1 MESNQLT
8 LSGVDSTIWW
18 GGLTAN
24 LTLTNHGDE
33 PLSDWTYTFLTH
45 HRVQDETWGLQ
56 VINQTDAGDGL
67 SRITIQGRGYGQR
80 INPGD
85 SITVGFN
92 AEQGFDLG
100 TAGKATQDQVLLS
113 DHDED
118 QQSDYND
125 STSDAAVAIQMDDA
139 GMDDAGMGHAGIDHA
154 GTGHSSSDQS
164 SHHHDA
170 MNHDG
175 MDHGT
180 PDDNSGP
187 YQDINVWGNFHGSNN
202 NSEHNEL
209 VGGRTAITTEA
220 LVAYNAVRTFAGLQP
235 ATIEQVGQWAF
246 DNQLT
251 NNSQAWGND
260 LQGVGLWYAMQGAK
274 VAWIADETYD
284 PQILADIQRTAR
296 LGNPDD
302 VIQMVRTHGHKGF
315 ADFLQQNN
323 LQESFINT
331 LKMEPHY
338 GGWMH
343 GRTHGFLNIENGAIA
358 HDINHLTVLGWDQSQ
373 PFMNDT
379 FDWPQWPA
387 LNVDDQTV
395 INYYQS
401 IVSLGNPLADNLES
415 LPDSPA
421 TQISVPQ
428 TSIPQTSPPSIPSA
442 PSIPEPETVT
452 DSNHNHDAMNH
463 DGMDHGTP
471 DDNSG
476 PYQDI
481 NVWGNFHGSN
491 NNSEHNELV
500 GGRTAITTEALV
512 AYNAVRTFAGLQ
524 PATIEQVG
532 QWAFDNQLTNNSQAW
547 GNDLQGVGLWYAM
560 QGAKVA
566 WIADE
571 TYDPQILAD
580 IQRTARLGNPD
591 DVIQMVRTHGHKG
604 FADFLQQNN
613 LQESFINTL
622 KMEPHYGGWMHGRTH
637 GFLNIENGAIAHD
650 INHLTVLGWDQSQ
663 PFMNDTFDWPQ
674 WPALNVD
681 DQTVINYYQSIVSLG
696 NPLADNLESLPDSP
710 ATQISVPQTSI
721 PQTSPPS
728 IPSAPSIPEPETVT
742 PIANTENDEPSPTLT
757 SAGGQIWWGGLT
769 ANLTFTNQSD
779 EVMDDWDFTFT
790 TPHRIQ
796 SSQWGLELLDEVAIN
811 DRLTR
816 YTIQGSEYGETIR
829 PGESVTIGF
838 NATQGTELGTSG
850 TPTLN
855 DLFQADAMSDQIP
868 GLTTIDSFV

>member
-139 GMDDAGMGHAGIDHA
+139 GMDDAGMGHTGIDHA

-428 TSIPQTSPPSIPSA
+428 TST
-442 PSIPEPETVT
+442 
-452 DSNHNHDAMNH
+452 
-463 DGMDHGTP
+463 
-471 DDNSG
+471 
-476 PYQDI
+476 
-481 NVWGNFHGSN
+481 
-491 NNSEHNELV
+491 
-500 GGRTAITTEALV
+500 
-512 AYNAVRTFAGLQ
+512 
-524 PATIEQVG
+524 
-532 QWAFDNQLTNNSQAW
+532 
-547 GNDLQGVGLWYAM
+547 
-560 QGAKVA
+560 
-566 WIADE
+566 
-571 TYDPQILAD
+571 
-580 IQRTARLGNPD
+580 
-591 DVIQMVRTHGHKG
+591 
-604 FADFLQQNN
+604 
-613 LQESFINTL
+613 
-622 KMEPHYGGWMHGRTH
+622 
-637 GFLNIENGAIAHD
+637 
-650 INHLTVLGWDQSQ
+650 
-663 PFMNDTFDWPQ
+663 
-674 WPALNVD
+674 
-681 DQTVINYYQSIVSLG
+681 
-696 NPLADNLESLPDSP
+696 
-710 ATQISVPQTSI
+710 

>member
-1 MESNQLT
+1 MESNQLK

-24 LTLTNHGDE
+24 LTFTNLGDT

-45 HRVQDETWGLQ
+45 HKIQDEAWGLQ
-56 VINQTDAGDGL
+56 VIDQSDAGNGL
-67 SRITIQGRGYGQR
+67 SRVTIQGHDYGRQ
-80 INPGD
+80 IDPGD
-85 SITVGFN
+85 SITIGFN
-92 AEQGFDLG
+92 AEQGIDLG
-100 TAGKATQDQVLLS
+100 TTGKATQRQVLLT
-113 DHDED
+113 DHSHE
-118 QQSDYND
+118 QEQSDQNN
-125 STSDAAVAIQMDDA
+125 STTDALTSVQISQG
-139 GMDDAGMGHAGIDHA
+139 GMDHASDD
-154 GTGHSSSDQS
+154 HSSHQ
-164 SHHHDA
+164 HDA
-170 MNHDG
+170 MG
-175 MDHGT
+175 HGT
-180 PDDNSGP
+180 SHANSGL
-187 YQDINVWGNFHGSNN
+187 YQDINVWGNFHDSNH

-220 LVAYNAVRTFAGLQP
+220 LVAYNAVRAFAGLQP

-274 VAWIADETYD
+274 VAWIADESYD

-302 VIQMVRTHGHKGF
+302 VIQMVQTHGHKGF

-358 HDINHLTVLGWDQSQ
+358 HDINHLTVLGWDQSE

-415 LPDSPA
+415 LPDSPS
-421 TQISVPQ
+421 TQ
-428 TSIPQTSPPSIPSA
+428 TSLSEPQPASQ
-442 PSIPEPETVT
+442 PEQE
-452 DSNHNHDAMNH
+452 
-463 DGMDHGTP
+463 
-471 DDNSG
+471 
-476 PYQDI
+476 Q
-481 NVWGNFHGSN
+481 
-491 NNSEHNELV
+491 E
-500 GGRTAITTEALV
+500 
-512 AYNAVRTFAGLQ
+512 
-524 PATIEQVG
+524 PATIESMTDTLDG
-532 QWAFDNQLTNNSQAW
+532 
-547 GNDLQGVGLWYAM
+547 
-560 QGAKVA
+560 
-566 WIADE
+566 
-571 TYDPQILAD
+571 
-580 IQRTARLGNPD
+580 
-591 DVIQMVRTHGHKG
+591 
-604 FADFLQQNN
+604 
-613 LQESFINTL
+613 ES
-622 KMEPHYGGWMHGRTH
+622 
-637 GFLNIENGAIAHD
+637 
-650 INHLTVLGWDQSQ
+650 
-663 PFMNDTFDWPQ
+663 
-674 WPALNVD
+674 
-681 DQTVINYYQSIVSLG
+681 
-696 NPLADNLESLPDSP
+696 
-710 ATQISVPQTSI
+710 
-721 PQTSPPS
+721 
-728 IPSAPSIPEPETVT
+728 
-742 PIANTENDEPSPTLT
+742 SPTLT

-779 EVMDDWDFTFT
+779 EVMDQWDFTFT

-796 SSQWGLELLDEVAIN
+796 SSQWGLELLEEVAVN

-829 PGESVTIGF
+829 PGESVTVGF
-838 NATQGTELGTSG
+838 NASQGTELGTSG

-855 DLFQADAMSDQIP
+855 DLFQADAMSDLIP
-868 GLTTIDSFV
+868 GLMMPDSFV

>member
-1 MESNQLT
+1 MESNQLK

-24 LTLTNHGDE
+24 LTFTNYGDE

-45 HRVQDETWGLQ
+45 HRIQDEAWGLQ
-56 VINQTDAGDGL
+56 VIDQSDAGNGL
-67 SRITIQGRGYGQR
+67 SRITIQGHGYGQR

-85 SITVGFN
+85 SITIGFN
-92 AEQGFDLG
+92 AEQGIDLG
-100 TAGKATQDQVLLS
+100 TAGKATQDQVLLIDRS
-113 DHDED
+113 HE
-118 QQSDYND
+118 QEQSDQGE
-125 STSDAAVAIQMDDA
+125 VGEG
-139 GMDDAGMGHAGIDHA
+139 GMD
-154 GTGHSSSDQS
+154 HSSDDHS
-164 SHHHDA
+164 SHHRDA
-170 MNHDG
+170 INHDDMG
-175 MDHGT
+175 HGT
-180 PDDNSGP
+180 SHANSGL
-187 YQDINVWGNFHGSNN
+187 YQDINVWGNFHGSNH

-220 LVAYNAVRTFAGLQP
+220 LVAYNAVRAFAGLQS

-302 VIQMVRTHGHKGF
+302 VIQMVQTHGHKGF

-358 HDINHLTVLGWDQSQ
+358 HDINHLTVLGWDQSE

-415 LPDSPA
+415 LPDRPAIQTSLSESQPESQPEQEQDPA
-421 TQISVPQ
+421 TVV
-428 TSIPQTSPPSIPSA
+428 PSA
-442 PSIPEPETVT
+442 STL
-452 DSNHNHDAMNH
+452 
-463 DGMDHGTP
+463 
-471 DDNSG
+471 
-476 PYQDI
+476 DI
-481 NVWGNFHGSN
+481 
-491 NNSEHNELV
+491 
-500 GGRTAITTEALV
+500 
-512 AYNAVRTFAGLQ
+512 
-524 PATIEQVG
+524 
-532 QWAFDNQLTNNSQAW
+532 
-547 GNDLQGVGLWYAM
+547 
-560 QGAKVA
+560 
-566 WIADE
+566 
-571 TYDPQILAD
+571 
-580 IQRTARLGNPD
+580 
-591 DVIQMVRTHGHKG
+591 
-604 FADFLQQNN
+604 
-613 LQESFINTL
+613 ES
-622 KMEPHYGGWMHGRTH
+622 
-637 GFLNIENGAIAHD
+637 
-650 INHLTVLGWDQSQ
+650 
-663 PFMNDTFDWPQ
+663 
-674 WPALNVD
+674 
-681 DQTVINYYQSIVSLG
+681 
-696 NPLADNLESLPDSP
+696 
-710 ATQISVPQTSI
+710 
-721 PQTSPPS
+721 
-728 IPSAPSIPEPETVT
+728 
-742 PIANTENDEPSPTLT
+742 SPTLT

-796 SSQWGLELLDEVAIN
+796 SSQWGLELLEEVAVN

-838 NATQGTELGTSG
+838 NASQGTELGTSG

-855 DLFQADAMSDQIP
+855 DLFQADAMSDLIP
-868 GLTTIDSFV
+868 GLMPTDSFV

>member
-1 MESNQLT
+1 MESNQLK

-33 PLSDWTYTFLTH
+33 PLSGWTYTFLTP
-45 HRVQDETWGLQ
+45 HRIQDSTWGLQ
-56 VINQTDAGDGL
+56 VIKQSDVGNGL
-67 SRITIQGRGYGQR
+67 SRITIQGHGYGQR
-80 INPGD
+80 IDPGE
-85 SITVGFN
+85 SITIGFN
-92 AEQGFDLG
+92 AKQGIDLG
-100 TAGKATQDQVLLS
+100 TAGKATQRQVLLTDHSHQQEQS
-113 DHDED
+113 DHGELDE
-118 QQSDYND
+118 
-125 STSDAAVAIQMDDA
+125 
-139 GMDDAGMGHAGIDHA
+139 GG
-154 GTGHSSSDQS
+154 
-164 SHHHDA
+164 
-170 MNHDG
+170 G
-175 MDHGT
+175 MDHASNDHNSPYHHDVNHDDMTHDDMGHGT
-180 PDDNSGP
+180 SHANSDL
-187 YQDINVWGNFHGSNN
+187 YQDINVWGNFHGSNH
-202 NSEHNEL
+202 NSEHDEL

-220 LVAYNAVRTFAGLQP
+220 LVAYNAVRAFAGLQS

-274 VAWIADETYD
+274 VAWIADESYD

-302 VIQMVRTHGHKGF
+302 VIQMVQTYGHKGF

-415 LPDSPA
+415 LPNSPA
-421 TQISVPQ
+421 RQ
-428 TSIPQTSPPSIPSA
+428 TSLSEPQ
-442 PSIPEPETVT
+442 PESQPE
-452 DSNHNHDAMNH
+452 
-463 DGMDHGTP
+463 
-471 DDNSG
+471 
-476 PYQDI
+476 Q
-481 NVWGNFHGSN
+481 
-491 NNSEHNELV
+491 E
-500 GGRTAITTEALV
+500 
-512 AYNAVRTFAGLQ
+512 
-524 PATIEQVG
+524 PATIE
-532 QWAFDNQLTNNSQAW
+532 S
-547 GNDLQGVGLWYAM
+547 
-560 QGAKVA
+560 
-566 WIADE
+566 IADGR
-571 TYDPQILAD
+571 D
-580 IQRTARLGNPD
+580 I
-591 DVIQMVRTHGHKG
+591 
-604 FADFLQQNN
+604 
-613 LQESFINTL
+613 ES
-622 KMEPHYGGWMHGRTH
+622 
-637 GFLNIENGAIAHD
+637 
-650 INHLTVLGWDQSQ
+650 
-663 PFMNDTFDWPQ
+663 
-674 WPALNVD
+674 
-681 DQTVINYYQSIVSLG
+681 
-696 NPLADNLESLPDSP
+696 
-710 ATQISVPQTSI
+710 
-721 PQTSPPS
+721 
-728 IPSAPSIPEPETVT
+728 
-742 PIANTENDEPSPTLT
+742 SPTLT

-779 EVMDDWDFTFT
+779 EVMDQWDFTFT

-796 SSQWGLELLDEVAIN
+796 ASQWGLELLEEVPVN

-838 NATQGTELGTSG
+838 NASQGTELGTSG

-855 DLFQADAMSDQIP
+855 DLFQADAMSDLIP
-868 GLTTIDSFV
+868 GLTTSDSFR

>member
-1 MESNQLT
+1 MESNQLK

-33 PLSDWTYTFLTH
+33 PLSGWTYTFLTP
-45 HRVQDETWGLQ
+45 HRIQDSTWGLQ
-56 VINQTDAGDGL
+56 VIKQSDVGNGL
-67 SRITIQGRGYGQR
+67 SRITIQGHGYGQR
-80 INPGD
+80 IDPGE
-85 SITVGFN
+85 SITIGFN
-92 AEQGFDLG
+92 AKQGIDLG
-100 TAGKATQDQVLLS
+100 TAGKATQRQVLLT
-113 DHDED
+113 DHSHQQEQSNHGELDDGELDE
-118 QQSDYND
+118 
-125 STSDAAVAIQMDDA
+125 
-139 GMDDAGMGHAGIDHA
+139 GG
-154 GTGHSSSDQS
+154 
-164 SHHHDA
+164 
-170 MNHDG
+170 G
-175 MDHGT
+175 MDHASNDHNSPYHHDVNHDDMTHDDMGHGT
-180 PDDNSGP
+180 SHANSDL
-187 YQDINVWGNFHGSNN
+187 YQDINVWGNFHGSNH
-202 NSEHNEL
+202 NSEHDEL

-220 LVAYNAVRTFAGLQP
+220 LVAYNAVRAFAGLQS

-274 VAWIADETYD
+274 VAWIADESYD

-302 VIQMVRTHGHKGF
+302 VIQMVRAHGHKGF

-415 LPDSPA
+415 LPNSPA
-421 TQISVPQ
+421 RQ
-428 TSIPQTSPPSIPSA
+428 TSLSEPQ
-442 PSIPEPETVT
+442 PESQPE
-452 DSNHNHDAMNH
+452 
-463 DGMDHGTP
+463 
-471 DDNSG
+471 
-476 PYQDI
+476 Q
-481 NVWGNFHGSN
+481 
-491 NNSEHNELV
+491 E
-500 GGRTAITTEALV
+500 
-512 AYNAVRTFAGLQ
+512 
-524 PATIEQVG
+524 PATIE
-532 QWAFDNQLTNNSQAW
+532 S
-547 GNDLQGVGLWYAM
+547 
-560 QGAKVA
+560 
-566 WIADE
+566 IADGR
-571 TYDPQILAD
+571 D
-580 IQRTARLGNPD
+580 I
-591 DVIQMVRTHGHKG
+591 
-604 FADFLQQNN
+604 
-613 LQESFINTL
+613 ES
-622 KMEPHYGGWMHGRTH
+622 
-637 GFLNIENGAIAHD
+637 
-650 INHLTVLGWDQSQ
+650 
-663 PFMNDTFDWPQ
+663 
-674 WPALNVD
+674 
-681 DQTVINYYQSIVSLG
+681 
-696 NPLADNLESLPDSP
+696 
-710 ATQISVPQTSI
+710 
-721 PQTSPPS
+721 
-728 IPSAPSIPEPETVT
+728 
-742 PIANTENDEPSPTLT
+742 SPTLT

-779 EVMDDWDFTFT
+779 EVMDQWDFTFT

-796 SSQWGLELLDEVAIN
+796 SSQWGLELLEEVAVN

-838 NATQGTELGTSG
+838 NASQGTELGTSG

-855 DLFQADAMSDQIP
+855 DLFQDDAMSDLIP
-868 GLTTIDSFV
+868 GLTTSDSFR

>member
-118 QQSDYND
+118 QQSDYNG

-139 GMDDAGMGHAGIDHA
+139 GMDDAGIDHA

-164 SHHHDA
+164 SHH
-170 MNHDG
+170 
-175 MDHGT
+175 
-180 PDDNSGP
+180 
-187 YQDINVWGNFHGSNN
+187 
-202 NSEHNEL
+202 
-209 VGGRTAITTEA
+209 
-220 LVAYNAVRTFAGLQP
+220 
-235 ATIEQVGQWAF
+235 
-246 DNQLT
+246 
-251 NNSQAWGND
+251 
-260 LQGVGLWYAMQGAK
+260 
-274 VAWIADETYD
+274 
-284 PQILADIQRTAR
+284 
-296 LGNPDD
+296 
-302 VIQMVRTHGHKGF
+302 
-315 ADFLQQNN
+315 
-323 LQESFINT
+323 
-331 LKMEPHY
+331 
-338 GGWMH
+338 
-343 GRTHGFLNIENGAIA
+343 
-358 HDINHLTVLGWDQSQ
+358 
-373 PFMNDT
+373 
-379 FDWPQWPA
+379 
-387 LNVDDQTV
+387 
-395 INYYQS
+395 
-401 IVSLGNPLADNLES
+401 
-415 LPDSPA
+415 
-421 TQISVPQ
+421 
-428 TSIPQTSPPSIPSA
+428 
-442 PSIPEPETVT
+442 
-452 DSNHNHDAMNH
+452 HDAMNH

>member
-1 MESNQLT
+1 MESNQLK

-24 LTLTNHGDE
+24 LTITNHGDE
-33 PLSDWTYTFLTH
+33 PLTDWTYTFLTH
-45 HRVQDETWGLQ
+45 HRIQDETWGLR
-56 VINQTDAGDGL
+56 VIDRTDAGNGL
-67 SRITIQGRGYGQR
+67 NRVTIQGSDYGRR

-92 AEQGFDLG
+92 AEQGIDLG
-100 TAGKATQDQVLLS
+100 TTGKATQRQVLQI
-113 DHDED
+113 DQHDVTTDAMTPVQVD
-118 QQSDYND
+118 QAPD
-125 STSDAAVAIQMDDA
+125 
-139 GMDDAGMGHAGIDHA
+139 DHA
-154 GTGHSSSDQS
+154 TTDHGGVDHGGADHGD
-164 SHHHDA
+164 HHHVDT
-170 MNHDG
+170 G
-175 MDHGT
+175 V
-180 PDDNSGP
+180 
-187 YQDINVWGNFHGSNN
+187 YEDINVWGNFHGSNN
-202 NSEHNEL
+202 NSHHSEL

-220 LVAYNAVRTFAGLQP
+220 LVAYNAVRAFAGLQP
-235 ATIEQVGQWAF
+235 ASIEEVGQWAF
-246 DNQLT
+246 DNRLT

-274 VAWIADETYD
+274 VAWISDETYD

-302 VIQMVRTHGHKGF
+302 VIQMVRTYGHKGF

-323 LQESFINT
+323 LEDSFINT

-338 GGWMH
+338 AGWMH

-358 HDINHLTVLGWDQSQ
+358 HDINHLTVLGWDQFQ

-395 INYYQS
+395 INYFQS
-401 IVSLGNPLADNLES
+401 IVSLGDPLADNLES
-415 LPDSPA
+415 LPARPE
-421 TQISVPQ
+421 IQ
-428 TSIPQTSPPSIPSA
+428 TSFPAAETGTETEMETDM
-442 PSIPEPETVT
+442 EPETAGGSSHSHGT
-452 DSNHNHDAMNH
+452 T
-463 DGMDHGTP
+463 DHGGADHGDHHHVDT
-471 DDNSG
+471 G
-476 PYQDI
+476 VYEDI

-491 NNSEHNELV
+491 NNSHHSELV

-512 AYNAVRTFAGLQ
+512 AYNAVRAFAGLQ
-524 PATIEQVG
+524 PASIEEVG
-532 QWAFDNQLTNNSQAW
+532 QWAFDNRLTNNSQAW

-566 WIADE
+566 WISDE

-591 DVIQMVRTHGHKG
+591 DVIQMVRTYGHKG

-613 LQESFINTL
+613 LEDSFINTL
-622 KMEPHYGGWMHGRTH
+622 KMEPHYAGWMHGRTH

-650 INHLTVLGWDQSQ
+650 INHLTVLGWDQFQ

-681 DQTVINYYQSIVSLG
+681 DQTVINYFQSIVSLG
-696 NPLADNLESLPDSP
+696 DPLADNLESLPARP
-710 ATQISVPQTSI
+710 EIQTSF
-721 PQTSPPS
+721 PAAETGT
-728 IPSAPSIPEPETVT
+728 ETETKPETIE
-742 PIANTENDEPSPTLT
+742 PIADELDVESSPTLT

-779 EVMDDWDFTFT
+779 EVMENWDFTFT

-796 SSQWGLELLDEVAIN
+796 SSQWGLELLKEVAVN
-811 DRLTR
+811 DQLTR
-816 YTIQGSEYGETIR
+816 YTIRGSEYGETIR

-838 NATQGTELGTSG
+838 NASQGTELGTSG

-855 DLFQADAMSDQIP
+855 DLFQTDVMSDVIP
-868 GLTTIDSFV
+868 GLMTPDSFV